1 MSKNQVSTYITV
13 TYTYDSET
21 GLTPGQ
27 EGDLSPHVLFHIPD
41 TGIPCG
47 QGMPMYLIAANQ
59 SYLNGYVLYYEQES
73 MGPGEP
79 VTMPDEIKEEEIH
92 FAEQDIFQLEFPVQS
107 IVSVTGHFIKGIFN
121 TSNELVNTAVYEGNF
136 IKLGGSAVGPST
148 RDKLYG
154 SGVVKYYWGKY
165 RKKWVW
171 TVDCSKE
178 KHWFFLKLNGII
190 VRKFEIT
197 VGVDQIIEDTGERAV
212 VIRIIEFSSQAPVP
226 GALVQVAGENIGYTD
241 EYGEV
246 ETILDVGTYNLR
258 VTKQGFVPSDE
269 DDISNDE
276 IEVR

>member
-13 TYTYDSET
+13 TYDSQT
-21 GLTPGQ
+21 Q

-59 SYLNGYVLYYEQES
+59 SYLDGYVLYYEQES
-73 MGPGEP
+73 MGPGSP
-79 VTMPDEIKEEEIH
+79 VTMPNEIKEEPIH
-92 FAEQDIFQLEFPVQS
+92 FAEQDIFQLEFPVRRL
-107 IVSVTGHFIKGIFN
+107 VSVSGHFIKGIFN
-121 TSNELVNTAVYEGNF
+121 TSDELIDTAVYGDRF
-136 IKLGGSAVGPST
+136 VRLGGSAVGPVT

-154 SGVVKYYWGKY
+154 SGIARYYWG
-165 RKKWVW
+165 RHRRRWIW
-171 TVDCSKE
+171 TVNCSKE

-197 VGVDQIIEDTGERAV
+197 VDMDEIIAATGERAV

-226 GALVQVAGENIGYTD
+226 GALVQVAGQNIGYTD

-258 VTKQGFVPSDE
+258 VTRQGFVPSDE